1 MTVLI
6 ANVATST
13 DSFGGWVTKT
23 NLIATT
29 ITNKA
34 VTVNSNAAIGNAH
47 VGGQLSA
54 NVLLANTSFKIGQSS
69 SNVTFSNTTLVI
81 QTSAT
86 ANAVISATGMV
97 INGVVQ
103 YTSTLMR
110 LGYSQIQD
118 GNVSSNVATFT
129 NTVIVG
135 NTVLTRTSV
144 SSDRANTKYFYASNN
159 STIGDLEANVYSD
172 RWGLQIYD
180 NPTGFLVQN
189 SRMTSTDLWI
199 RNIHTDHIDANTI
212 TLSTGF
218 TGNVSIVGDLN
229 VFGNSHFIGQ
239 NNYFDAGLTSNG
251 AINIIAPPAANSI
264 MILRSDNYAG
274 IHIIGDKQ
282 NTAGEIGG
290 TFVTFSVDGLDP
302 EVSQTHS
309 GLIGI
314 TQDAVDDVYNDTG
327 NKITDSLP
335 NAVVVGNRVASR
347 ATQLVTN
354 NKAVVTVLSNEN
366 VGLGTNAPVDR
377 LDLKNGAIRIGG
389 SSTGYTRLTAAAAAG
404 ATTFTL
410 PDTGGTSGQVIKTDG
425 SGTLSFIDQWQ
436 PLITIDIICR
446 SLGVGTSAPGAG
458 GVGQI
463 RAINNITSYY
473 SSDKKLKT
481 NIRPIANALD
491 KVMSINGVQFEWTDD
506 FIESE
511 GGEDGFFIRK
521 HDVGVIA
528 QEIEKV
534 LPEVVAERD
543 DGIKAV
549 KYDRIVALL
558 IEAIKELKQE
568 VDTLKNCQ
576 CGKCQ

>member
-6 ANVATST
+6 ANVATGT

-34 VTVNSNAAIGNAH
+34 VTVNSNAANGNAH
-47 VGGQLSA
+47 VNGLLSA
-54 NVLLANTSFKIGQSS
+54 NALFANSTFAIGKSS

-81 QTSAT
+81 QTSGT
-86 ANAVISATGMV
+86 ANAVITASGMV
-97 INGVVQ
+97 IGGVVS
-103 YTSTLMR
+103 YTSSLMK
-110 LGYSQIQD
+110 LGNTQIQS
-118 GNVSSNVATFT
+118 GNIISNVATFT
-129 NTVIVG
+129 NTVTVG
-135 NTVLTRTSV
+135 NTLITR
-144 SSDRANTKYFYASNN
+144 SSIYSDYANTKYFYASNN
-159 STIGDLEANVYSD
+159 STVGDLEANVYSD

-189 SRMTSTDLWI
+189 SKMTATDLWI
-199 RNIHTDHIDANTI
+199 KNIHTGAIEADTI
-212 TLSTGF
+212 TLKTGF

-239 NNYFDAGLTSNG
+239 NNYFDHGLTSNG
-251 AINIIAPPAANSI
+251 AINMIAPPAANSI

-282 NTAGEIGG
+282 NTAGEPGG
-290 TFVTFSVDGLDP
+290 AFVTFSVDGLDP
-302 EVSQTHS
+302 ETSQTHS
-309 GLIGI
+309 GMIGI
-314 TQDAVDDVYNDTG
+314 TQDAVDDVYNDTP

-335 NAVVVGNRVASR
+335 NAVVVGNRVIGK
-347 ATQLVTN
+347 ATQIVSN
-354 NKAVVTVLSNEN
+354 NKAMITLLSNEN
-366 VGLGTNAPVDR
+366 VGLGTNAPQDR

-389 SSTGYTRLTAAAAAG
+389 STSGYVRLQANAAAG
-404 ATTFTL
+404 GTTFTL
-410 PDTGGTSGQVIKTDG
+410 PATPGVLNQVIGTDG
-425 SGTLSFIDQWQ
+425 SGVMSWINQWTPSINQ
-436 PLITIDIICR
+436 DLVCR
-446 SLGVGTSAPGAG
+446 SLGVGVSAPGAG

-473 SSDKKLKT
+473 SSDETLKT
-481 NIRPIANALD
+481 NVRPIPDALD
-491 KVMSINGVQFEWTDD
+491 KVMSINGVQFDWTEDY
-506 FIESE
+506 IESE

-534 LPEVVAERD
+534 LPEVVIERD

-558 IEAIKELKQE
+558 IEAVKELKEE
-568 VDTLKNCQ
+568 VDSLKNCQ